1 LFDVSL
7 TVDDGEIV
15 ALLGTNGAGKS
26 TLLRVISGLSLPQVG
41 SVRYRGR
48 DITHF
53 GAERR
58 VRLGMTQIPGGRA
71 VFGPLSVVENMRLY
85 GYTLG
90 RKRSAVDATIE
101 RVLEAF
107 PNLATRRNQMAQTL
121 SGGEQQML
129 ALGKAMMLEPT
140 LLLIDELSLGLA
152 PVVVGELLGVVRR
165 IRDRGTAVVLVE
177 QSVNV
182 ALTLADHA
190 YFMEKGEI
198 RFDGP
203 SSVLLER
210 GDLLRS
216 VFLEGAAKGMAATH
230 RA

>member
-1 LFDVSL
+1 
-7 TVDDGEIV
+7 
-15 ALLGTNGAGKS
+15 
-26 TLLRVISGLSLPQVG
+26 
-41 SVRYRGR
+41 
-48 DITHF
+48 
-53 GAERR
+53 
-58 VRLGMTQIPGGRA
+58 
-71 VFGPLSVVENMRLY
+71 
-85 GYTLG
+85 
-90 RKRSAVDATIE
+90 
-101 RVLEAF
+101 
-107 PNLATRRNQMAQTL
+107 MAQTL